1 MIKKIKEI
9 YQNNISFKEKNNIV
23 KLTKLSILILI
34 ILNIIVYNMINFGIE
49 HFQYRY
55 LKPSDPI
62 LKYNYDCRSYIED
75 TKEDNSGSL
84 SFYKSNAYSKYK
96 YGSSL
101 DQQIYDNSIER
112 EIELKINQLKGIE
125 NFEFRFEHLLDYR
138 CVELENKI
146 KEIYQNNISEEFK
159 LKEKNLFENK
169 NIEFIDKIKGLS
181 KLEEEFKQNEFVK
194 NLVQYALDNQEIL
207 KEYEILEKKYEIKY
221 KFFTLLISTPLVVLF
236 FMLMYKNN
244 IKGNYSKY
252 IINKNLL
259 FVASIPFVIHLID
272 FIKIFIPNLL
282 IEKILVYIFR
292 LIDYIPLTFLL
303 YFFTFILT
311 IVATFLIIKLQNRKK
326 NISKFKFIK
335 FYNKNICKNCNN
347 NVNYI
352 EMNYCPICSIK
363 LKDKCLECN
372 SFKIIGT
379 ECCYKCGKKE

>member
-1 MIKKIKEI
+1 MIKKIKKI
-9 YQNNISFKEKNNIV
+9 YQNNISFKEKNSIV

-62 LKYNYDCRSYIED
+62 FKYNYDCISYIKD
-75 TKEDNSGSL
+75 TKEDNFGSL
-84 SFYKSNAYSKYK
+84 NFYKSNAYSKYK
-96 YGSSL
+96 YSVL

-125 NFEFRFEHLLDYR
+125 NFELRFEHLLDYR
-138 CVELENKI
+138 CVELENKL
-146 KEIYQNNISEEFK
+146 KEIIYKNIAEEFK

-169 NIEFIDKIKGLS
+169 KIEAIDKIEGLL

-194 NLVQYALDNQEIL
+194 NIVQYALDNQEIL

-221 KFFTLLISTPLVVLF
+221 KFFTLVISTPLVVLF

-272 FIKIFIPNLL
+272 FIKVFIPNLL

-292 LIDYIPLTFLL
+292 LIDYIPLVFLL

-379 ECCYKCGKKE
+379 ECCYKCGK

>member
-9 YQNNISFKEKNNIV
+9 YQNNISFKEKNSIV

-62 LKYNYDCRSYIED
+62 FKYNYDCISYIKD
-75 TKEDNSGSL
+75 TKEDNFGSL
-84 SFYKSNAYSKYK
+84 NFYKSNAYSKYK
-96 YGSSL
+96 YSSL

-125 NFEFRFEHLLDYR
+125 NFELRFEHLLDYR
-138 CVELENKI
+138 CVELENKL
-146 KEIYQNNISEEFK
+146 KEITYKNIAKEFK
-159 LKEKNLFENK
+159 LKEENLFENK
-169 NIEFIDKIKGLS
+169 NIEFMDKIKGID

-221 KFFTLLISTPLVVLF
+221 KFFTLVISTPLVVLF
-236 FMLMYKNN
+236 
-244 IKGNYSKY
+244 
-252 IINKNLL
+252 
-259 FVASIPFVIHLID
+259 
-272 FIKIFIPNLL
+272 FIPNLL
-282 IEKILVYIFR
+282 IEKILAYIFR
-292 LIDYIPLTFLL
+292 LIDYIPLVFLL

-379 ECCYKCGKKE
+379 KCCYKCGKKE

>member
-62 LKYNYDCRSYIED
+62 FKYNYDCISYIKN
-75 TKEDNSGSL
+75 TKENNSASL
-84 SFYKSNAYSKYK
+84 NFYNSNAYSKYK
-96 YGSSL
+96 YGSL

-125 NFEFRFEHLLDYR
+125 NFELRFEHLLDYR
-138 CVELENKI
+138 CVELENKL
-146 KEIYQNNISEEFK
+146 KEITYKNIAKEFK
-159 LKEKNLFENK
+159 LKEENLFENK
-169 NIEFIDKIKGLS
+169 NIEFMDKIKGID

-221 KFFTLLISTPLVVLF
+221 KFFTLVISTPLVVLF

-272 FIKIFIPNLL
+272 FIKVFIPNLL
-282 IEKILVYIFR
+282 IEKILAYIFR
-292 LIDYIPLTFLL
+292 LIDYIPLVFLL

>member
-9 YQNNISFKEKNNIV
+9 YQNNISFKEKNSIV

-62 LKYNYDCRSYIED
+62 FKYNYDCISYIKN
-75 TKEDNSGSL
+75 TKENNFGSL
-84 SFYKSNAYSKYK
+84 NFYNSNAYSKYK
-96 YGSSL
+96 YSVL

-112 EIELKINQLKGIE
+112 EIELKINKLKGIE
-125 NFEFRFEHLLDYR
+125 NFELRFEHLLDYR
-138 CVELENKI
+138 CVELENKL
-146 KEIYQNNISEEFK
+146 KEIIYKNIAEEFK

-169 NIEFIDKIKGLS
+169 KIEAIDKIEGLL

-194 NLVQYALDNQEIL
+194 NIVQYALDNQEIL

-221 KFFTLLISTPLVVLF
+221 KFFTLVISTPLVVLF

-259 FVASIPFVIHLID
+259 FVSSIPFVIHLID
-272 FIKIFIPNLL
+272 FIKVFIPNLL

>member
-1 MIKKIKEI
+1 MIKKIKKI
-9 YQNNISFKEKNNIV
+9 YQNNISFKEKNSIV

-62 LKYNYDCRSYIED
+62 FKYNYDCISYIKNI
-75 TKEDNSGSL
+75 KEDNFASL
-84 SFYKSNAYSKYK
+84 NFYKSNAYSKYK
-96 YGSSL
+96 YGSL

-112 EIELKINQLKGIE
+112 EIELKINKLKGIE
-125 NFEFRFEHLLDYR
+125 NFELRFEHLLDYR
-138 CVELENKI
+138 CVELENKL
-146 KEIYQNNISEEFK
+146 KEITYKNIAKEFK
-159 LKEKNLFENK
+159 LKEENLFENK
-169 NIEFIDKIKGLS
+169 NIEFMDKIKGID

-221 KFFTLLISTPLVVLF
+221 KFFTLVISTPLVVLF

-272 FIKIFIPNLL
+272 FIKVFIPNLL
-282 IEKILVYIFR
+282 IEKILAYIFR
-292 LIDYIPLTFLL
+292 LIDYIPLVFLL

-363 LKDKCLECN
+363 LKNKCLECN

>member
-9 YQNNISFKEKNNIV
+9 YQNNISFKEKNSTV

-62 LKYNYDCRSYIED
+62 FKYNYDCISYIKD
-75 TKEDNSGSL
+75 TKEDNSESL
-84 SFYKSNAYSKYK
+84 NFYKSNAYSKYK
-96 YGSSL
+96 YGIL
-101 DQQIYDNSIER
+101 DYQIYDNSIER
-112 EIELKINQLKGIE
+112 KIELKINQLKGIE
-125 NFEFRFEHLLDYR
+125 NFELRFEHLLDYR
-138 CVELENKI
+138 CVELEKKL
-146 KEIYQNNISEEFK
+146 KEITYKNIAEEFK
-159 LKEKNLFENK
+159 LKEENLFENK
-169 NIEFIDKIKGLS
+169 KIEFMDKIKGTL

-194 NLVQYALDNQEIL
+194 NIVQYALDNQEIL

-244 IKGNYSKY
+244 IKGNYSQY

-282 IEKILVYIFR
+282 IEKILAYIFR
-292 LIDYIPLTFLL
+292 LIDYIPLVFLL

>member
-9 YQNNISFKEKNNIV
+9 YQNNISFKEKNSIV

-62 LKYNYDCRSYIED
+62 FKYNYDCISYIKD
-75 TKEDNSGSL
+75 TKEDNFGSL
-84 SFYKSNAYSKYK
+84 NFYKSNAYSKYK
-96 YGSSL
+96 YSSL

-112 EIELKINQLKGIE
+112 EIELKINKLKGIE
-125 NFEFRFEHLLDYR
+125 NFELRFEHLLDYR
-138 CVELENKI
+138 CVELENKL
-146 KEIYQNNISEEFK
+146 KEIIYKNIAEEFK

-169 NIEFIDKIKGLS
+169 KIEAIDKIKGLL
-181 KLEEEFKQNEFVK
+181 KLGEEFKQNEFVK
-194 NLVQYALDNQEIL
+194 NIVQYALDNQEIL

-221 KFFTLLISTPLVVLF
+221 KFFTLVISTPLVVLF

-244 IKGNYSKY
+244 IKGNYSQY

-292 LIDYIPLTFLL
+292 LIDYIPLVFLL

-335 FYNKNICKNCNN
+335 FYNKNICANCNN

>member
-9 YQNNISFKEKNNIV
+9 YQNNISFKEKNSIV

-62 LKYNYDCRSYIED
+62 FKYNYDCISYIKD
-75 TKEDNSGSL
+75 TKKGDFGSL
-84 SFYKSNAYSKYK
+84 NFYKSNAYSKYK
-96 YGSSL
+96 YSSL

-112 EIELKINQLKGIE
+112 EIELKINKLKGIE
-125 NFEFRFEHLLDYR
+125 NFELRFEHLLDYR
-138 CVELENKI
+138 CVELENKL
-146 KEIYQNNISEEFK
+146 KEIIYKNIAEEFK

-169 NIEFIDKIKGLS
+169 KIEAIDKIEGLL

-194 NLVQYALDNQEIL
+194 NIVQYALDNQEIL

-221 KFFTLLISTPLVVLF
+221 KFFTLVISTPLVVLF

-244 IKGNYSKY
+244 IKGNYSQY

-292 LIDYIPLTFLL
+292 LIDYIPLVFLL

-335 FYNKNICKNCNN
+335 FYNKNICANCNN

>member
-62 LKYNYDCRSYIED
+62 FKYNYDCISYIKN
-75 TKEDNSGSL
+75 TKENNFGSL
-84 SFYKSNAYSKYK
+84 NFYNSNAYSKYK
-96 YGSSL
+96 YSVL

-125 NFEFRFEHLLDYR
+125 NFELRFEHLLDYR
-138 CVELENKI
+138 CVELENKL
-146 KEIYQNNISEEFK
+146 KEIIYKNIAEEFK

-169 NIEFIDKIKGLS
+169 KIEAIDKIKGLL
-181 KLEEEFKQNEFVK
+181 KLGEEFKQNEFVK
-194 NLVQYALDNQEIL
+194 NIVQYALDNQEIL

-221 KFFTLLISTPLVVLF
+221 KFFTLVISTPLVVLF

-292 LIDYIPLTFLL
+292 LIDYIPLVFLL

>member
-9 YQNNISFKEKNNIV
+9 YQNNISFKEKNSIV

-62 LKYNYDCRSYIED
+62 FKYNYDCISYIKD
-75 TKEDNSGSL
+75 TKEGDFGSL
-84 SFYKSNAYSKYK
+84 NFYKSNAYSKYK
-96 YGSSL
+96 YSSL

-112 EIELKINQLKGIE
+112 EIELKINKLKGIE
-125 NFEFRFEHLLDYR
+125 NFELRFEHLLDYR
-138 CVELENKI
+138 CVELENKL
-146 KEIYQNNISEEFK
+146 KEIIYKNIAEEFK

-169 NIEFIDKIKGLS
+169 KIEAIDKIEGLL

-194 NLVQYALDNQEIL
+194 NIVQYALDNQEIL

-221 KFFTLLISTPLVVLF
+221 KFFTLVISTPLVVLF

-244 IKGNYSKY
+244 IKGNYSQY

-292 LIDYIPLTFLL
+292 LIDYIPLVFLL

-335 FYNKNICKNCNN
+335 FYNKNICANCNN

>member
-9 YQNNISFKEKNNIV
+9 YQNNISFKEKNSIV

-62 LKYNYDCRSYIED
+62 FKYNYDCISYIKD
-75 TKEDNSGSL
+75 TKEGDFGSL
-84 SFYKSNAYSKYK
+84 NFYKSNAYSKYK
-96 YGSSL
+96 YSSL

-112 EIELKINQLKGIE
+112 EIELKINKLKGIE
-125 NFEFRFEHLLDYR
+125 NFELRFEHLLDYR
-138 CVELENKI
+138 CVELENKL
-146 KEIYQNNISEEFK
+146 KEIIYKNIAEEFK

-169 NIEFIDKIKGLS
+169 KIEAIDKIEGLL

-194 NLVQYALDNQEIL
+194 NIVQYALDNQEIL

-221 KFFTLLISTPLVVLF
+221 KFFTLVISTPLVVLF

-244 IKGNYSKY
+244 IKGNYSQY

-335 FYNKNICKNCNN
+335 FYNKNICANCNN

>member
-9 YQNNISFKEKNNIV
+9 YQNNISFKEKNSIV

-62 LKYNYDCRSYIED
+62 FKYNYDCISYIKN
-75 TKEDNSGSL
+75 TKENNFGSL
-84 SFYKSNAYSKYK
+84 NFYNSNAYSKYK
-96 YGSSL
+96 YSVL

-125 NFEFRFEHLLDYR
+125 NFELRFEHLLDYR
-138 CVELENKI
+138 CVELENKL
-146 KEIYQNNISEEFK
+146 KEIIYKNIAEEFK

-169 NIEFIDKIKGLS
+169 KIEAIDKIEGLL

-194 NLVQYALDNQEIL
+194 NIVQYALDNQEIL

-259 FVASIPFVIHLID
+259 FVSSIPFVIHLID
-272 FIKIFIPNLL
+272 FIKVFIPNLL

>member
-62 LKYNYDCRSYIED
+62 FKYNYDCISYIKN
-75 TKEDNSGSL
+75 TKENNFGSL
-84 SFYKSNAYSKYK
+84 NFYNSNAYSKYK
-96 YGSSL
+96 YSVL

-125 NFEFRFEHLLDYR
+125 NFELRFEHLLDYR
-138 CVELENKI
+138 CVELENKL
-146 KEIYQNNISEEFK
+146 KEIIYKNIAEEFK

-169 NIEFIDKIKGLS
+169 KIEAIDKIKGLL
-181 KLEEEFKQNEFVK
+181 KLGEEFKQNEFVK
-194 NLVQYALDNQEIL
+194 NIVQYALDNQEIL

-221 KFFTLLISTPLVVLF
+221 KFFTLVISTPLVVLF

-244 IKGNYSKY
+244 IKGNYSQY

-292 LIDYIPLTFLL
+292 LIDYIPLVFLL

>member
-9 YQNNISFKEKNNIV
+9 YQNNISFKEKNSIV

-62 LKYNYDCRSYIED
+62 FKYNYNCISYIQD
-75 TKEDNSGSL
+75 TKEANSQSL
-84 SFYKSNAYSKYK
+84 NFYKSNAYSKYK
-96 YGSSL
+96 YGIL
-101 DQQIYDNSIER
+101 DYQIHDNSIER
-112 EIELKINQLKGIE
+112 EIELKINKLKGIE
-125 NFEFRFEHLLDYR
+125 NFELRFEHLLDYR
-138 CVELENKI
+138 CVELENKL
-146 KEIYQNNISEEFK
+146 KEITYKNIAEEFK
-159 LKEKNLFENK
+159 VKEENLFENK
-169 NIEFIDKIKGLS
+169 KIEAIDKIDGLL

-194 NLVQYALDNQEIL
+194 NIVQYALDNQEIL
-207 KEYEILEKKYEIKY
+207 NESKIASRKYEIKY

-272 FIKIFIPNLL
+272 FLKIFIPNLF

-292 LIDYIPLTFLL
+292 LIDYIPLIFLL

-311 IVATFLIIKLQNRKK
+311 IIATFLIIKVQNRKK

-379 ECCYKCGKKE
+379 ECCYNCGN

>member
-62 LKYNYDCRSYIED
+62 FKYNYDCISYIKN
-75 TKEDNSGSL
+75 TKENNFGSL
-84 SFYKSNAYSKYK
+84 NFYNSNAYSKYK
-96 YGSSL
+96 YSVL

-125 NFEFRFEHLLDYR
+125 NFELRFEHLLDYR
-138 CVELENKI
+138 CVELENKL
-146 KEIYQNNISEEFK
+146 KEIIYKNIAEEFK

-169 NIEFIDKIKGLS
+169 KIEAIDKIKGLL
-181 KLEEEFKQNEFVK
+181 KLGEEFKQNEFVK
-194 NLVQYALDNQEIL
+194 NIVQYALDNQEIL

-244 IKGNYSKY
+244 IKGNYSQY

-292 LIDYIPLTFLL
+292 LIDYIPLVFLL

-335 FYNKNICKNCNN
+335 FYNKNICANCNN

>member
-9 YQNNISFKEKNNIV
+9 YQNNISFKEKNSIV

-62 LKYNYDCRSYIED
+62 FKYNYDCRFYIKD
-75 TKEDNSGSL
+75 TKEDNFGSL
-84 SFYKSNAYSKYK
+84 NFYKSNAYSKYK
-96 YGSSL
+96 YSSL

-125 NFEFRFEHLLDYR
+125 DFEFKFKHLLDYR
-138 CVELENKI
+138 CVELENKL
-146 KEIYQNNISEEFK
+146 KEIIYKNIAEEFK

-169 NIEFIDKIKGLS
+169 KIEAIDKIEGLL
-181 KLEEEFKQNEFVK
+181 KLNEEFKQNEFVK
-194 NLVQYALDNQEIL
+194 NIVQYALDNQEIL

-272 FIKIFIPNLL
+272 FIKVFIPNLL
-282 IEKILVYIFR
+282 IEKILVYVFR
-292 LIDYIPLTFLL
+292 LIDYIPLVFLL

>member
-62 LKYNYDCRSYIED
+62 FKYNYDCISYIKD
-75 TKEDNSGSL
+75 TKEDNFGSL
-84 SFYKSNAYSKYK
+84 NFYKSNAYSKYK
-96 YGSSL
+96 YGIL
-101 DQQIYDNSIER
+101 DYQIYDNSIER
-112 EIELKINQLKGIE
+112 KIELKINQLKGIE
-125 NFEFRFEHLLDYR
+125 NFELRFEHLLDYR
-138 CVELENKI
+138 CVELENKL
-146 KEIYQNNISEEFK
+146 KEITYKNIAKEFK
-159 LKEKNLFENK
+159 LKEENLFENK
-169 NIEFIDKIKGLS
+169 NIEFMDKIKGID

-194 NLVQYALDNQEIL
+194 NIVQYALDNQEIL

-221 KFFTLLISTPLVVLF
+221 KFFTLVISTPLVVLF

-292 LIDYIPLTFLL
+292 LIDYIPLVFLL

>member
-62 LKYNYDCRSYIED
+62 FKYNYDCISYIKN
-75 TKEDNSGSL
+75 TKENNSASL
-84 SFYKSNAYSKYK
+84 NFYNSNAYSKYK
-96 YGSSL
+96 YSSL

-125 NFEFRFEHLLDYR
+125 NFELRFEHLLDYR
-138 CVELENKI
+138 CVELENKL
-146 KEIYQNNISEEFK
+146 KEITYKNIAKEFK
-159 LKEKNLFENK
+159 LKEENLFENK
-169 NIEFIDKIKGLS
+169 NIEFMDKIKGID

-221 KFFTLLISTPLVVLF
+221 KFFTLVISTPLVVLF

-272 FIKIFIPNLL
+272 FIKVFIPNLL
-282 IEKILVYIFR
+282 IEKILAYIFR
-292 LIDYIPLTFLL
+292 LIDYIPLVFLL

>member
-62 LKYNYDCRSYIED
+62 FKYNYDCISYIKD
-75 TKEDNSGSL
+75 TKEDNFGSL
-84 SFYKSNAYSKYK
+84 NFYKSNAYSKYK
-96 YGSSL
+96 YSSL
-101 DQQIYDNSIER
+101 DYQIYDNSIER
-112 EIELKINQLKGIE
+112 EIELKINKLKGIE
-125 NFEFRFEHLLDYR
+125 NFELRFEHLLDYR
-138 CVELENKI
+138 CVELENKL
-146 KEIYQNNISEEFK
+146 KEIIYKNIAEEFK
-159 LKEKNLFENK
+159 LKEENLFENK
-169 NIEFIDKIKGLS
+169 KIEFMDKIKGTL

-194 NLVQYALDNQEIL
+194 NIVQYALDNQEIL

-221 KFFTLLISTPLVVLF
+221 KFFTLVISTPLVVLF

-244 IKGNYSKY
+244 IKGNYSQY

-292 LIDYIPLTFLL
+292 LIDYIPLVFLL

-335 FYNKNICKNCNN
+335 FYNKNICANCNN

-379 ECCYKCGKKE
+379 ECCYKCGK

>member
-62 LKYNYDCRSYIED
+62 FKYNYDCISYIKD
-75 TKEDNSGSL
+75 TKEGDFGSL
-84 SFYKSNAYSKYK
+84 NFYKSNAYSKYK
-96 YGSSL
+96 YSSL

-112 EIELKINQLKGIE
+112 EIELKINKLKGIE
-125 NFEFRFEHLLDYR
+125 NFELRFEHLLDYR
-138 CVELENKI
+138 CVELENKL
-146 KEIYQNNISEEFK
+146 KEIIYKNIAEEFK

-169 NIEFIDKIKGLS
+169 KIEAIDKIKGLL

-194 NLVQYALDNQEIL
+194 NIVQYALDNQEIL

-221 KFFTLLISTPLVVLF
+221 KFFTLVISTPLVVLF

-244 IKGNYSKY
+244 IKGNYSQY

-292 LIDYIPLTFLL
+292 LIDYIPLVFLL